1 MGGGRAGKIMNISI
15 QGACGSP
22 CGVGRPGGAGTQGR
36 GPVGWGWE
44 RLYLCQ
50 DGAMCSA
57 AAARALLLLLLAAAA
72 STAASSPAPV
82 PPSPRDADW
91 LAPFRRADLLYHPG
105 PRPDFAA
112 LRPIENCTVGGSV
125 NCSALWWPG
134 LGNGFLGGIA
144 QGPTLRIAGLYS
156 GFYASSPWGVPTPSD
171 GFSGK
176 EFAYRASIPAFASSI
191 TPSGPAL
198 LVGTT
203 R

>member
-1 MGGGRAGKIMNISI
+1 
-15 QGACGSP
+15 
-22 CGVGRPGGAGTQGR
+22 
-36 GPVGWGWE
+36 
-44 RLYLCQ
+44 
-50 DGAMCSA
+50 MCASFSA
-57 AAARALLLLLLAAAA
+57 AAARTLPPLLLLPLLPLAAAA
-72 STAASSPAPV
+72 STDAVRQLPPRPPASSPAPV

-112 LRPIENCTVGGSV
+112 LRPIENCTVGGTV

-191 TPSGPAL
+191 TPSGPSL
-198 LVGTT
+198 LAGTT